1 MPGAIVEAFRRIERD
16 QPTRPLIYLPAAE
29 RAITAVELART
40 SAAIKAALD
49 AARVAPQS
57 VVGAALGN
65 RPSAIAAFLAC
76 ADRGH
81 PFLPIDG
88 GTAPEEIALIGR
100 RLNAAALLLTYP
112 IPVSGFQ
119 TLHSLADDMTLAIA
133 DDGPPG
139 PALDASVLKLT
150 SGTTGVPRA
159 TLTSE
164 AALVLDTR
172 TLMDAMGIGADD
184 IQIAAIPLS
193 HAYGFGNLLVPLLL
207 QGTAIVMREAFVPQ
221 RLPEDARVV
230 GARVF
235 PGVPFM
241 FDFFGEHPPP
251 DGWPPTLTTLLSA
264 GARLGGTTVDRFRDA
279 FGIKVHSFYGTTET
293 GGICYD
299 AGHDR
304 VTEGTVGRPL
314 NSVSVS
320 LVAHGDAPPGGGR
333 VLVRGQG
340 VVTAYADGI
349 DPDVF
354 VDGGFLTGDLGA
366 FDAEGRLVLSGRV
379 SPFVNVAGRK
389 VQPSEVERVL
399 RDVEG
404 LVDVRVFGVADGR
417 RGEHLVAFLVMRRA
431 RPSVVDL
438 RRFCAARLASYKIPR
453 QFVFMDEI
461 PLTSRGKIDRAALDA
476 AARATGTG
484 ML

>member
-1 MPGAIVEAFRRIERD
+1 MASAIVEAFRRIERD
-16 QPTRPLIYLPAAE
+16 HPTRPLMYLPGAH
-29 RAITAVELART
+29 RVITAADLAQM
-40 SAAIKAALD
+40 SASLGAVLD
-49 AARVAPQS
+49 AARVAPGR

-76 ADRGH
+76 AERGH

-88 GTAPEEIALIGR
+88 GTATAELGHIGR
-100 RLNAAALLLTYP
+100 RLNAAALMLATAE
-112 IPVSGFQ
+112 PVLGFQ
-119 TLHSLADDMTLAIA
+119 TRQAVGHVTLVITDD
-133 DDGPPG
+133 PPAG
-139 PALDASVLKLT
+139 PAHNASVLKLT

-221 RLPEDARVV
+221 RLPEDARAV

-241 FDFFGEHPPP
+241 FDFFGANPPP
-251 DGWPPTLTTLLSA
+251 GGWPPTLTTLMSA
-264 GARLGGTTVDRFRDA
+264 GARLGHATVDRFRA
-279 FGIKVHSFYGTTET
+279 EFGIKIHSFYGTTET

-299 AGHDR
+299 AGDDA
-304 VTEGTVGRPL
+304 VTEGNVGRPL
-314 NSVSVS
+314 KSVTVS
-320 LVAHGDAPPGGGR
+320 LMPHDGAPPGGGR
-333 VLVRGQG
+333 VLVRGPG
-340 VVTAYADGI
+340 VVTSYADGV
-349 DPDVF
+349 DPEVF
-354 VDGGFLTGDLGA
+354 VEGGFLTGDLGA
-366 FDAEGRLVLSGRV
+366 FDGMGRLVLSGRM

-389 VQPSEVERVL
+389 VQPGEVEAVL
-399 RDVEG
+399 REVEG
-404 LVDVRVFGVADGR
+404 MVDVRVMGLADDR
-417 RGEHLVAFLVMRRA
+417 RGEHLVAFLVMRSA
-431 RPSVVDL
+431 PPSVVHL
-438 RRFCAARLASYKIPR
+438 RRFCATRLASFKIPR
-453 QFVFMDEI
+453 VFVFLDEI
-461 PLTSRGKIDRAALDA
+461 PLTSRGKLDRTALDA
-476 AARATGTG
+476 AARAASTG